1 MQHTIKQSYTFCG
14 KGLHTGV
21 IANMTLHPAEA
32 GSGIRFV
39 RTDIGPDAIVPAL
52 ATKVGPTDR
61 STTICSGDASVSTLE
76 HLMSACAGL
85 GIDNLLVEIDAPE
98 VPILDGSAKPY
109 VEAIMADGL
118 LAQDAPRKCLRL
130 REPFHYEDE
139 SGAIIDIL
147 HAESLKIDL
156 TVDFNSKVLG
166 VQHFV
171 YSPPPESSAPCRS
184 VAPLLASAGREPF
197 QASGY
202 TDYATQIA
210 PCRTFC
216 FFHELEFLVSKGLIK
231 GGDTKNAI
239 VVVEHPVDPA
249 TMKRMQTLFGVGD
262 LQVHEGYLN
271 NLQLYFPDEIVRHKM
286 LDILGDFALLG
297 APLLGTI
304 IARKTGH
311 RINTAVCK
319 SLLESDLLY

>member
-32 GSGIRFV
+32 GSGIRFA

-52 ATKVGPTDR
+52 ATNVGPTNR
-61 STTICSGDASVSTLE
+61 STTICSGEASVSTLE

-109 VEAIMADGL
+109 VEAILADGL
-118 LAQDAPRKCLRL
+118 LTQDAPRKYLRL
-130 REPFHYEDE
+130 REPFHWSDDA
-139 SGAIIDIL
+139 SDASIDIL
-147 HAESLKIDL
+147 PSEKLQIDL
-156 TVDFNSKVLG
+156 TIDFNSKVLG
-166 VQHFV
+166 VQR
-171 YSPPPESSAPCRS
+171 YQYD
-184 VAPLLASAGREPF
+184 AG
-197 QASGY
+197 S
-202 TDYATQIA
+202 DYATQIA

-231 GGDTKNAI
+231 GGDTENAI
-239 VVVEHPVDPA
+239 VVVEHPVDLA
-249 TMKRMQTLFGVGD
+249 TLKRMQTLFGVGD

>member
-52 ATKVGPTDR
+52 ATNVGPTNR

-139 SGAIIDIL
+139 SGATIDIL
-147 HAESLKIDL
+147 PAEYLKIDL
-156 TVDFNSKVLG
+156 TVDFNSKMLG
-166 VQHFV
+166 VQRFV

-184 VAPLLASAGREPF
+184 FAPLLASAGREPF

-216 FFHELEFLVSKGLIK
+216 FFHELEFLASKGLIK
-231 GGDTKNAI
+231 GGDTENAI

-249 TMKRMQTLFGVGD
+249 TLKRMQSLFGVGD
-262 LQVHEGYLN
+262 LEVHEGYLN

>member
-32 GSGIRFV
+32 GSGIRFA

-52 ATKVGPTDR
+52 ATKVGPTNR
-61 STTICSGDASVSTLE
+61 STTICSGEASVSTLE

-109 VEAIMADGL
+109 VEAILADGL
-118 LAQDAPRKCLRL
+118 LTQDAPRKYLRL
-130 REPFHYEDE
+130 REPFHWSDDA
-139 SGAIIDIL
+139 SDASIDIL
-147 HAESLKIDL
+147 PSEKLQIDL
-156 TVDFNSKVLG
+156 TIDFNSKVLG
-166 VQHFV
+166 VQR
-171 YSPPPESSAPCRS
+171 YRYDATS
-184 VAPLLASAGREPF
+184 
-197 QASGY
+197 
-202 TDYATQIA
+202 DYATQIA

-231 GGDTKNAI
+231 GGDTENAI

-249 TMKRMQTLFGVGD
+249 TLKRMQTLFGVGD

>member
-52 ATKVGPTDR
+52 ATKVGPTNR
-61 STTICSGDASVSTLE
+61 STTICSGEASVSTLE

-109 VEAIMADGL
+109 VEAILADGL
-118 LAQDAPRKCLRL
+118 LTQDAPRKYLRL
-130 REPFHYEDE
+130 REPFHWSDDA
-139 SGAIIDIL
+139 SDASIDIL
-147 HAESLKIDL
+147 PSEKLQIDL
-156 TVDFNSKVLG
+156 TIDFNSKVLG
-166 VQHFV
+166 VQR
-171 YSPPPESSAPCRS
+171 YQYD
-184 VAPLLASAGREPF
+184 AG
-197 QASGY
+197 S
-202 TDYATQIA
+202 DYATQIA

-231 GGDTKNAI
+231 GGDTENAI

-249 TMKRMQTLFGVGD
+249 TLKRMQTLFGVGD

>member
-52 ATKVGPTDR
+52 ATNVGPTNR

-109 VEAIMADGL
+109 VEAILADGL
-118 LAQDAPRKCLRL
+118 LAQDAQRKCLRL

-139 SGAIIDIL
+139 SGATIDIL
-147 HAESLKIDL
+147 PAEYLKIDL

-166 VQHFV
+166 VQRYH
-171 YSPPPESSAPCRS
+171 YD
-184 VAPLLASAGREPF
+184 AG
-197 QASGY
+197 S
-202 TDYATQIA
+202 DYATQIA

-216 FFHELEFLVSKGLIK
+216 FFHELEFLASKGLIK
-231 GGDTKNAI
+231 GGDTDNAI
-239 VVVEHPVDPA
+239 VVVEHPVDQ
-249 TMKRMQTLFGVGD
+249 TTLKRMQTLFGVGD

>member
-32 GSGIRFV
+32 GSGIRFA

-52 ATKVGPTDR
+52 ATNVGPTNR
-61 STTICSGDASVSTLE
+61 STTICSGEASVSTLE

-109 VEAIMADGL
+109 VEAILADGL
-118 LAQDAPRKCLRL
+118 LTQDAPRKYLRL
-130 REPFHYEDE
+130 REPFHWSDDA
-139 SGAIIDIL
+139 SDASIDIL
-147 HAESLKIDL
+147 PSEKLQIDL
-156 TVDFNSKVLG
+156 TIDFNSKVLG
-166 VQHFV
+166 VQR
-171 YSPPPESSAPCRS
+171 YQYD
-184 VAPLLASAGREPF
+184 AG
-197 QASGY
+197 S
-202 TDYATQIA
+202 DYATQIA

-231 GGDTKNAI
+231 GGDTENAI

-249 TMKRMQTLFGVGD
+249 TLKRMQTLFGVGD